1 MPIHN
6 FDKVLQTN
14 SMSYL
19 VVGWNERTE
28 IEPPEEALKR
38 WDEIYNEY
46 CKRTANNEALNFY
59 STSAEIGY
67 LEMRY
72 TAIYTLVANLC
83 EQYKEEIGRALNKWK
98 IPFNIKGKIKPQ
110 IKLLERHLRIAKQ
123 NIDLKNRKVT
133 PKTINHKGRDIYPD
147 RIELFGDNLYLL
159 DKASGNIFGL
169 NKQVEIMK
177 SFQCENC
184 TGGFVDFKL
193 KNGKLWA
200 LEQSIMAVFVFS
212 LDGRLES
219 KIQLDSSEINFPRS
233 LAIDDNNL
241 FYVLDRHQGTIVV
254 FDSQG
259 NYKYN
264 FLAAGGAR
272 GQIYYPVELKFDPW
286 GQLCVVEEGNGRV
299 QIFSHK

>member
-1 MPIHN
+1 MKNKFFVTIIFIVACLKLWNADAKASTPWEWELT
-6 FDKVLQTN
+6 LQEVKQGAAMN
-14 SMSYL
+14 LPSAIYIDEESERYY
-19 VVGWNERTE
+19 VVDSGNNRLLAYSRTGDF
-28 IEPPEEALKR
+28 ISGF
-38 WDEIYNEY
+38 
-46 CKRTANNEALNFY
+46 TANN
-59 STSAEIGY
+59 
-67 LEMRY
+67 
-72 TAIYTLVANLC
+72 NLLTPFDVVRQPGMLWVV
-83 EQYKEEIGRALNKWK
+83 EKGRNSVT
-98 IPFNIKGKIKPQ
+98 I
-110 IKLLERHLRIAKQ
+110 
-123 NIDLKNRKVT
+123 IDLKNRKVT

-200 LEQSIMAVFVFS
+200 LEQSSKAVFVFS